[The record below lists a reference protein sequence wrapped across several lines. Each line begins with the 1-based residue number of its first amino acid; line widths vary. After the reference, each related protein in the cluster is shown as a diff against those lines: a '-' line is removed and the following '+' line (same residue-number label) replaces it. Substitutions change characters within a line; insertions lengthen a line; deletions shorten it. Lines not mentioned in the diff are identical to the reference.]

1 MCWGSCNVQQEISV
15 KLFTQRVAPNP
26 TKLELYVAEKAAM
39 GCVIPLERVAV
50 NLMKGEQRLPE
61 FAALNS
67 LQRVPFLQLDDGRV
81 IPESLP
87 IIEYFEERWPEPS
100 MIGTGAEERARVR
113 ALERSIDSDILL
125 AVAMIVHATNSPAGY
140 PPNPGVVSWFS
151 EAMKRPLAVLDQTLS
166 DGRAFV
172 AGARPTI
179 ADCSLAAAL
188 QFARFGKLQLP
199 NGLDHIAAWNQRYR
213 AREEVKGVLIF

>member
-1 MCWGSCNVQQEISV
+1 L

-26 TKLELYVAEKAAM
+26 TKLELFLAEKAAL

-50 NLMKGEQRLPE
+50 NLMKGEQSSPAI
-61 FAALNS
+61 AALNG
-67 LQRVPFLQLDDGRV
+67 LQRVPFLQLDDGLV
-81 IPESLP
+81 IPESLA

-100 MIGTGAEERARVR
+100 MIGTGAQERARVR
-113 ALERSIDSDILL
+113 ALERSIDSDILY

-140 PPNPGVVSWFS
+140 PPNRGVVSWFS
-151 EAMKRPLAVLDQTLS
+151 EAMKRPLAVLNQTLG

-199 NGLDHIAAWNQRYR
+199 DGLDHIAAWNERYR
-213 AREEVKGVLIF
+213 VRDEVKGILIF

>member
-1 MCWGSCNVQQEISV
+1 M

-26 TKLELYVAEKAAM
+26 TKLELYLAEKAAM

-87 IIEYFEERWPEPS
+87 IIEYFEE
-100 MIGTGAEERARVR
+100 I
-113 ALERSIDSDILL
+113 
-125 AVAMIVHATNSPAGY
+125 
-140 PPNPGVVSWFS
+140 
-151 EAMKRPLAVLDQTLS
+151 
-166 DGRAFV
+166 GRAS
-172 AGARPTI
+172 G
-179 ADCSLAAAL
+179 
-188 QFARFGKLQLP
+188 
-199 NGLDHIAAWNQRYR
+199 
-213 AREEVKGVLIF
+213 RERV